1 MQIKSVE
8 ITEGQGTYLYHIKS
22 FAFSLVGAEKKPFFT
37 PSSRLYYIGGKEE
50 LLPCVLYVKERGK
63 IKNHTYW
70 YLLFAG
76 ESLSP
81 WNRSAWQ
88 AYMYRGRRER

>member
-1 MQIKSVE
+1 LLFPWW
-8 ITEGQGTYLYHIKS
+8 GQKR
-22 FAFSLVGAEKKPFFT
+22 SLFLPHLVDYT
-37 PSSRLYYIGGKEE
+37 IGGKEE

-63 IKNHTYW
+63 IKNLTYW
-70 YLLFAG
+70 YLLFAE

-81 WNRSAWQ
+81 WNPSAWQ